1 MSPGPADKLA
11 RARVLLVDD
20 DPAILKGLC
29 AAFDRLGIAT
39 ETAQD
44 GAQAMERLIASAP
57 DLMITDIIMPE
68 REGLE
73 TIMAARA
80 RSPALRIIAMSGG
93 GRVDSGE
100 FLSVARALG
109 AHAVLRKPFR
119 PSQLIALA
127 EEVLQTAGAA

>member
-1 MSPGPADKLA
+1 MTPLQVSALA
-11 RARVLLVDD
+11 GARVLVVDD
-20 DPAILKGLC
+20 DPSILKGLC
-29 AAFDRLGIAT
+29 AAFERVGIFAD
-39 ETAQD
+39 TAVD
-44 GAQAMERLIASAP
+44 GAQALKSLMSSAP

-80 RSPALRIIAMSGG
+80 SAPDLKIIAMSGG

-100 FLSVARALG
+100 FLGVARALG
-109 AHAVLRKPFR
+109 ADAVLRKPFR

-127 EEVLQTAGAA
+127 QEVMAETEAA